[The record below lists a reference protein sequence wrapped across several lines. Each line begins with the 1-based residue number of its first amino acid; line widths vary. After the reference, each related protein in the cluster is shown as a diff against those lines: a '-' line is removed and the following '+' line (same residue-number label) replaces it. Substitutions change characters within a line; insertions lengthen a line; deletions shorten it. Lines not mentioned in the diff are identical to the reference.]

1 MHRLSTVLKRVKI
14 LSAFTSFYVDLQQNM
29 TVWGRNIKR
38 IFQKPESKREKNID
52 KYILLL
58 TNVFRVTFNKPR
70 VAMLIS

>member
-1 MHRLSTVLKRVKI
+1 
-14 LSAFTSFYVDLQQNM
+14 M